1 MDHQVTQDATG
12 THLDWRH
19 DGVTARMIDWFW
31 SNMEKGFVLWHP
43 TEHEP
48 LTWVVAPQDGDPVG
62 SVHLAPQTWSDG
74 TFQNLYIRFEDP
86 TEVPGPIAQLVTHA
100 HCVIVAG
107 LGFGPESLD
116 EPDPMG
122 YRVHQWSPTDSG
134 VAGRSSAIGARKPET
149 TAGRARLGQ
158 ALRRGDRQLGRLPP
172 AALRAVQGGPA
183 RARATRSPTSASSGG
198 AGASATDDHDP
209 QPRPPR
215 RVDDDPEATVRG
227 QLLRAAHHDPVVPDP
242 ALHVHAGRPRGVRDV
257 AADLEALRPEAPHVL
272 HDRVLARPRPRPRRG
287 HDLRQAPPPTP
298 ATTRSPARRAGCRSP
313 ATGRTRGRWRSRR
326 PARTRRPAG
335 RRCRPGRHR
344 R

>member
-12 THLDWRH
+12 THLEWRH

-74 TFQNLYIRFEDP
+74 TFQNLYIRVEEPGD
-86 TEVPGPIAQLVTHA
+86 VPDAVAALVTHA

-116 EPDPMG
+116 DPDPMG

-149 TAGRARLGQ
+149 PADGLVWAKHCAEEIGNWGDFLPQLYELYKAVPRGPRNPFADLSVE
-158 ALRRGDRQLGRLPP
+158 RRGGT
-172 AALRAVQGGPA
+172 LRY
-183 RARATRSPTSASSGG
+183 
-198 AGASATDDHDP
+198 
-209 QPRPPR
+209 
-215 RVDDDPEATVRG
+215 
-227 QLLRAAHHDPVVPDP
+227 
-242 ALHVHAGRPRGVRDV
+242 
-257 AADLEALRPEAPHVL
+257 
-272 HDRVLARPRPRPRRG
+272 
-287 HDLRQAPPPTP
+287 
-298 ATTRSPARRAGCRSP
+298 
-313 ATGRTRGRWRSRR
+313 RR
-326 PARTRRPAG
+326 P
-335 RRCRPGRHR
+335 
-344 R
+344 